1 MKRILLS
8 AAIATSIL
16 ATGAAQAGGS
26 VGVTITPENAEQA
39 QLMKIGLGL
48 YAAHKRIES
57 KGHVSQD
64 GNGNAAGL
72 QQSGDGQLGIIE
84 QKGDD
89 HSATLSQSGSG
100 NACGI
105 FQYGKGTSA
114 DVSQAG
120 RDEACLVLRAGW
132 D

>member
-16 ATGAAQAGGS
+16 ATGAAHAGGS
-26 VGVTITPENAEQA
+26 VGVTITPRNAEQA

-48 YAAHKRIES
+48 YAVHKRIES
-57 KGHVSQD
+57 NGHVSQD

-72 QQSGDGQLGIIE
+72 HQSGDGHLGIIE
-84 QKGDD
+84 QDGDN
-89 HSATLSQSGSG
+89 HSATLSQSGSSH
-100 NACGI
+100 ACGI
-105 FQYGKGTSA
+105 FQYGEGTSA
-114 DVSQAG
+114 DVSQSG
-120 RDEACLVLRAGW
+120 HGDACLVLQAGW